1 MPTIHEQLIKHLDEA
16 HAMEHDMLRM
26 LDGMISTTRD
36 PEVLRELE
44 HHRIETQEHVEQ
56 MRARLRAHGATPS
69 AVRQLTGIVGAL
81 AKLPLD
87 MVRSE
92 RAGRN
97 ARDGYAAEHLEIA
110 AYELLVRVAKH
121 AGDDETVEACERVL
135 EQERHMAEAIAS
147 AWDRFVDLSLR
158 EEGVVVGDQAR

>member
-1 MPTIHEQLIKHLDEA
+1 MTTIHDQLIKHLDEA
-16 HAMEHDMLRM
+16 HAMEHDVLRM

-36 PEVLRELE
+36 PDVLRELE
-44 HHRIETQEHVEQ
+44 HHRVETQEHAEQ

-92 RAGRN
+92 KAGRN
-97 ARDGYAAEHLEIA
+97 ARDGFATEHMEIA
-110 AYELLVRVAKH
+110 AYELLKRVATR
-121 AGDDETVEACERVL
+121 AGDDETVETCDRIL
-135 EQERHMAEAIAS
+135 EQERRMAEAIA
-147 AWDRFVDLSLR
+147 ADWDRFVDLSLR
-158 EEGVVVGDQAR
+158 DEGVTASDAA

>member
-1 MPTIHEQLIKHLDEA
+1 MTTVHEQLVKHLDEA

-26 LDGMISTTRD
+26 LDGLISTTRD

-44 HHRIETQEHVEQ
+44 HHRIETQEHAEQ

-87 MVRSE
+87 MVRGE
-92 RAGRN
+92 KAGRN

-110 AYELLVRVAKH
+110 AYELLKRVAAR
-121 AGDDETVEACERVL
+121 AGDDETVETCDRIL
-135 EQERHMAEAIAS
+135 EQERRMVAAIEAE
-147 AWDRFVDLSLR
+147 WDRFVDLSLR
-158 EEGVVVGDQAR
+158 EEGVTVDDAA